1 MIRVR
6 TIAVATILV
15 IAALSGLQFATGFL
29 PDAAYA
35 TSSSVGTGAS
45 EAVIATGR
53 ADNQA
58 MTHIEYLITEIGT
71 RPADTY
77 AYLAACRWARDELI
91 RFGLSNV
98 HLERAGEIEGYF
110 PVEETAVR
118 YQRLHRE
125 LFGEEADL
133 KRIPIV
139 NVIADLPGSEWPD
152 EYVILGG
159 HLDSSPQGDGALDN
173 GAGVCA
179 IMEAA
184 RLLVEAGV
192 QPRRTIRVVLFGG
205 EEVGLIGSKGYVESH
220 PDLLPRISA
229 VYIMDRGTAYLSGLP
244 ATAPLEN
251 DLRQAFAA
259 AASLDPELSFVIEA
273 VDYLP
278 AAVDCGGAAI
288 TAGPEE
294 AEKMRAA
301 GGCGSARGFAAGS
314 SCSPAGDASAPS
326 AGSGC
331 GGSAVKTETTNG
343 CGAIVETVHE
353 IPHVTAEGDTV
364 MVRAII
370 AGSAA
375 DGQEVTLESLGLT
388 DEDLV
393 AKSGD
398 GGFRK
403 VVIMGSSDHAAF
415 LQAGVPAFFLR
426 QDGAPEVPYPAH
438 TSGDTLDKVVPGYLK
453 HSAVVLALGAL
464 GTANLDNMLSRD
476 RLTAPEVGSN
486 LSSD

>member
-6 TIAVATILV
+6 TIVAGTILV
-15 IAALSGLQFATGFL
+15 VAALCSLQFATGIL
-29 PDAAYA
+29 PDEVYAAS
-35 TSSSVGTGAS
+35 TSVRTDAA
-45 EAVIATGR
+45 EAVIAAGR

-77 AYLAACRWARDELI
+77 AYLAACQWARDELR

-110 PVEETAVR
+110 PVDETAVR
-118 YQRLHRE
+118 YQRLHRK
-125 LFGEEADL
+125 LFGEDADL
-133 KRIPIV
+133 ERIPIV
-139 NVIADLPGSEWPD
+139 NVIADLPGSEWPE

-173 GAGVCA
+173 GAGVSA

-192 QPRRTIRVVLFGG
+192 KPRRTIRIVLFGG
-205 EEVGLIGSKGYVESH
+205 EEVGLIGSQGYVESH
-220 PDLLPRISA
+220 PDLLPAISA

-288 TAGPEE
+288 AAGPEE
-294 AEKMRAA
+294 AEKMRSA

-314 SCSPAGDASAPS
+314 SCSPARGATAPETEVTT
-326 AGSGC
+326 GC
-331 GGSAVKTETTNG
+331 GTA
-343 CGAIVETVHE
+343 AETVHE
-353 IPHVTAEGDTV
+353 IPHVTEEGDTV
-364 MVRAII
+364 MLRVLI

-375 DGQEVTLESLGLT
+375 DGRDVTLESLGLT
-388 DEDLV
+388 AEDI
-393 AKSGD
+393 AKLD
-398 GGFRK
+398 GEGEFKK
-403 VVIMGSSDHAAF
+403 VVALGSSDHAPF
-415 LQAGVPAFFLR
+415 LRAGVPAFFLR
-426 QDGAPEVPYPAH
+426 QDGAPQVPYPAH
-438 TSGDTLDKVVPGYLK
+438 TFGDTLDKVVPGYLK

-464 GTANLDNMLSRD
+464 GTANLDNMLSRE
-476 RLTAPEVGSN
+476 RLTAPEVGNN
-486 LSSD
+486 LTF

>member
-6 TIAVATILV
+6 TIVAETILV
-15 IAALSGLQFATGFL
+15 IAALCSLQFATGIL
-29 PDAAYA
+29 PDEVYA
-35 TSSSVGTGAS
+35 TSISVRTDAT
-45 EAVIATGR
+45 EAVIAAGR
-53 ADNQA
+53 ANNQA

-77 AYLAACRWARDELI
+77 AYLAACQWARDELR
-91 RFGLSNV
+91 RFGLANV
-98 HLERAGEIEGYF
+98 HLERVGEIEGYF
-110 PVEETAVR
+110 PVDETAAR
-118 YQRLHRE
+118 YQRLHRT

-139 NVIADLPGSEWPD
+139 NVIADLPGIEWPD

-173 GAGVCA
+173 GTGVSA

-192 QPRRTIRVVLFGG
+192 QPKRTIRIILFGG
-205 EEVGLIGSKGYVESH
+205 EEVGLIGSKGYVKSH
-220 PDLLPRISA
+220 PDLLPRTSA
-229 VYIMDRGTAYLSGLP
+229 VYIMDRGAAYLSGLP

-251 DLRQAFAA
+251 ELRQAFAA
-259 AASLDPELSFVIEA
+259 AASLDPALSFVIEA

-288 TAGPEE
+288 AAGSEE
-294 AEKMRAA
+294 ADQIRAA
-301 GGCGSARGFAAGS
+301 GGCGSARGFAAGRNR
-314 SCSPAGDASAPS
+314 SPASDASVPRTS
-326 AGSGC
+326 SG
-331 GGSAVKTETTNG
+331 GGEVKTEATNS
-343 CGAIVETVHE
+343 CGATGETVHE

-364 MVRAII
+364 ILRVFI

-375 DGQEVTLESLGLT
+375 NGQDVTLESLGLT
-388 DEDLV
+388 AEDIT
-393 AKSGD
+393 AMSGD
-398 GGFRK
+398 GEFKK
-403 VVIMGSSDHAAF
+403 VVALGSSDHAPF

-426 QDGAPEVPYPAH
+426 QDSSPEVPYPAH
-438 TSGDTLDKVVPGYLK
+438 TSEDTLDKVVPRYLK

-464 GTANLDNMLSRD
+464 GTANLDNMLSRE
-476 RLTAPEVGSN
+476 RLTAPAAG
-486 LSSD
+486 DI

>member
-6 TIAVATILV
+6 TIVAGTILV
-15 IAALSGLQFATGFL
+15 LVALFGLQFATGFL
-29 PDAAYA
+29 PVDVYA
-35 TSSSVGTGAS
+35 TSVSVRTDAT
-45 EAVIATGR
+45 EAVIAAGR

-77 AYLAACRWARDELI
+77 AYLAACQWARDELR
-91 RFGLSNV
+91 RFGLANV
-98 HLERAGEIEGYF
+98 HLERVGEIEGYF

-118 YQRLHRE
+118 YQRLHRT

-133 KRIPIV
+133 ERIPIV
-139 NVIADLPGSEWPD
+139 NVVADIPGIEWPE

-159 HLDSSPQGDGALDN
+159 HLDSAPQGDGALDN
-173 GAGVCA
+173 GTGVSA

-192 QPRRTIRVVLFGG
+192 QPRRTIRIILFGG

-220 PDLLPRISA
+220 PDLLPGISA
-229 VYIMDRGTAYLSGLP
+229 VYIMDRGAAYLSGLP

-251 DLRQAFAA
+251 DLRQAFSA

-288 TAGPEE
+288 AAGSGE
-294 AEKMRAA
+294 ADKMRAA
-301 GGCGSARGFAAGS
+301 GGCGSARGFAAGRS
-314 SCSPAGDASAPS
+314 PSPANDASALET
-326 AGSGC
+326 GSGC
-331 GGSAVKTETTNG
+331 AAT
-343 CGAIVETVHE
+343 AETVHE

-364 MVRAII
+364 IVRAII
-370 AGSAA
+370 SGSTAN
-375 DGQEVTLESLGLT
+375 GQDVTLESLGLT
-388 DEDLV
+388 AEDIA
-393 AKSGD
+393 AKNGD
-398 GGFRK
+398 GEFKK
-403 VVIMGSSDHAAF
+403 VVVLGSSDHAPF
-415 LQAGVPAFFLR
+415 LRAGVPSFFLR

-438 TSGDTLDKVVPGYLK
+438 TSEDTLDRVVPGYLK

-464 GTANLDNMLSRD
+464 GTANLDNMLSRE

-486 LSSD
+486 LNF